1 MMSVN
6 IKDERTHQL
15 IKELAA
21 ATGESMTAA
30 VRSAVE
36 ERLARVLRES
46 STTKAERILAI
57 GRDTAPRLREPWKSS
72 DHGDL
77 LYDERGMPR

>member
-1 MMSVN
+1 VSVN

-30 VRSAVE
+30 VRRAVE

-46 STTKAERILAI
+46 SATKAKRRILAI
-57 GRDTAPRLREPWKSS
+57 GRDTAPRLKEPWKSG

-77 LYDERGMPR
+77 LYDERGLPR